1 MEPDR
6 LQPLVDYN
14 GVYHSLRIALNSPK
28 LMRIA
33 AFGLAVVFACPELLR
48 GASMVPVIQMMPVVQ
63 SEAETVLEGSLELLI
78 EDSDQGSR
86 TLYFLITADRRI
98 PLRFTSKPQN
108 LTTGARVRVRGRW
121 EADDTLVVTAIE
133 RL

>member
-1 MEPDR
+1 M
-6 LQPLVDYN
+6 N
-14 GVYHSLRIALNSPK
+14 SLK
-28 LMRIA
+28 LMRVA
-33 AFGLAVVFACPELLR
+33 ALGLAVVSACPELLH
-48 GASMVPVIQMMPVVQ
+48 GASMVPVLQMVPVVQ

-98 PLRFTSKPQN
+98 PLRFTSKPPN
-108 LTTGARVRVRGRW
+108 LTTGTRLRVRGRW
-121 EADDTLVVTAIE
+121 EADDTFVVIAIE

>member
-1 MEPDR
+1 M
-6 LQPLVDYN
+6 
-14 GVYHSLRIALNSPK
+14 GV
-28 LMRIA
+28 A
-33 AFGLAVVFACPELLR
+33 AFGLAVVSACPEPLH
-48 GASMVPVIQMMPVVQ
+48 GASMVQVIQMVPVIQ

-108 LTTGARVRVRGRW
+108 LTTGTRECVRGRW
-121 EADDTLVVTAIE
+121 EADDTLVVIAID

>member
-1 MEPDR
+1 MNS
-6 LQPLVDYN
+6 LKLL
-14 GVYHSLRIALNSPK
+14 GVAG
-28 LMRIA
+28 
-33 AFGLAVVFACPELLR
+33 FVLAVVSACPELLR
-48 GASMVPVIQMMPVVQ
+48 GASMVPVTQ

-98 PLRFTSKPQN
+98 PLRFTSKPPN
-108 LTTGARVRVRGRW
+108 LATGTRVRVRGRW